1 MIQYKIA
8 RTRDG
13 GAGVRSERSSLRAV
27 TVDDAARRLLPAV
40 LVRLGRD
47 AGEIPLVVEQLRAE
61 EARPVAV
68 RALLRVRLADVVDP
82 AVGDGAFPCREPCSV
97 VVSAA
102 RKWTRL
108 ESERPRTYEFDLTP
122 SEKEQVEAIID
133 AVADGR
139 IDDIRE
145 ADTKEGA
152 NRYRTRFLRAKLFD
166 DEGNLAGVPTE
177 PDEDGGE

>member
-1 MIQYKIA
+1 
-8 RTRDG
+8 
-13 GAGVRSERSSLRAV
+13 
-27 TVDDAARRLLPAV
+27 
-40 LVRLGRD
+40 
-47 AGEIPLVVEQLRAE
+47 
-61 EARPVAV
+61 
-68 RALLRVRLADVVDP
+68 
-82 AVGDGAFPCREPCSV
+82 V

-108 ESERPRTYEFDLTP
+108 ESEQPRTYEFDLTP

-139 IDDIRE
+139 TDEIRE

-166 DEGNLAGVPTE
+166 DEGNLGGVPTE
-177 PDEDGGE
+177 PDEE